1 MKAVGYQGT
10 QKGFVDLTVER
21 PVPQGHDLLVR
32 VKAISVNPID
42 TKVRA
47 RNPEPAEPLILGWDA
62 SGIVEAVGASCTLF
76 QPGDEV
82 YYAGDVTRSGS
93 NQEYQLIDERIVGRK
108 PRSLSFAEA
117 AAMPLT
123 TVTAWESLFDRL
135 GIVRGNQ
142 AHLLIIGGAGGVGS
156 IAIQLA
162 KWAGLTVIATASRS
176 ESKEWC
182 LKLGADAVIDHRQPL
197 KGQLEE
203 LGISGVP
210 YLYCTQSTAAYW
222 EQMVDVTLPQGKIC
236 AIVDA
241 QKALPIDLLKD
252 KSLTFAWEL
261 MFTRSKYQTAD
272 MIRQHEI
279 LTEASSLFDQ
289 GVLRTTLTESWT
301 PVNAAKIEQAHARL
315 ETGKMIGKLV
325 LTFE

>member
-1 MKAVGYQGT
+1 MKAVGYQGA

-62 SGIVEAVGASCTLF
+62 SGIVEEVGESCTLF

-93 NQEYQLIDERIVGRK
+93 NQEYQLVDERIVGRK
-108 PRSLSFAEA
+108 PRSLSFPEA

-123 TVTAWESLFDRL
+123 TVTAWESLFERL
-135 GIVRGNQ
+135 EIAHSNQ

-162 KWAGLTVIATASRS
+162 KWAGLTVIATASRA
-176 ESKEWC
+176 ESREWC
-182 LKLGADAVIDHRQPL
+182 LQLGADEVIDHRQPL
-197 KGQLEE
+197 KEQLEE
-203 LGISGVP
+203 LGIAGVP
-210 YLYCTQSTAAYW
+210 YVYCTQSTAAYW

-261 MFTRSKYQTAD
+261 MFTRSKYQTED
-272 MIRQHEI
+272 MICQHEI
-279 LTEASSLFDQ
+279 LTEARSLFDQ
-289 GVLRTTLTESWT
+289 GVLRTTLTENWT
-301 PVNAAKIEQAHARL
+301 PVNASKIEQAHARL

>member
-10 QKGFVDLTVER
+10 EKGFVDLKVER

-47 RNPEPAEPLILGWDA
+47 RNPQPEEPLVLGWDA
-62 SGIVEAVGASCTLF
+62 SGIVEAVGESCTLF

-93 NQEYQLIDERIVGRK
+93 NQTYQLIDERIVGRK
-108 PRSLSFAEA
+108 PSSLSFAEA

-123 TVTAWESLFDRL
+123 TVTAWESLFERL
-135 GIVRGNQ
+135 GISHGSQ
-142 AHLLIIGGAGGVGS
+142 ANLLIIGGAGGVGS

-162 KWAGLTVIATASRS
+162 KWAGLTVIATASRA

-182 LKLGADAVIDHRQPL
+182 LELGADVVIDHRQPL
-197 KGQLEE
+197 KEQLEK
-203 LGISGVP
+203 LKIPGVP
-210 YLYCTQSTAAYW
+210 YLYCTQSTSAYW
-222 EQMVDVTLPQGKIC
+222 EQMVEVTLPQGKIC

-252 KSLTFAWEL
+252 KSLTFAWES
-261 MFTRSKYQTAD
+261 MFTRSKYQTPD

-279 LTEASSLFDQ
+279 LTKASLLFDE
-289 GVLRTTLTESWT
+289 GVLRTTLTENWT
-301 PVNAAKIEQAHARL
+301 SVNAANIERAHARL
-315 ETGKMIGKLV
+315 ETGQMIGKLV